1 MFTINPIQRGGERTL
16 HIGFDAHSIGAGLG
30 GNETYATN
38 LIEALAEVDTQN
50 RYTLYVTRQEAI
62 DRYARRWP
70 NVSIRKTLPHT
81 PLIRIPLTLAA
92 ELRRRPVDIL
102 HVQYTAPPLAPCDTV
117 VMIHDLSFE
126 HIPET
131 FKRRSWMQMR
141 ITVRRTARSASHIL
155 TDSEYSRQDILR
167 TYGLPPERVTTTP
180 LAASSR
186 FKPVNDRQ
194 VLDKYGISGDYIL
207 AVGSIQ
213 PRKNIARL
221 IRGYT
226 RMLSQ
231 HPGNVPRLVIVG
243 KRAWLFED
251 TIRAAAVSSA
261 NDKILFTGYVPENDL
276 AALYTGALCFAY
288 PSYFEGFGIP
298 LLEAMRCGAP
308 TITSDR
314 TCFPEVVG
322 DASLIIDPF
331 DEYSIADGLWRMIS
345 DAALREQLR
354 SRGFVQSSLFDWR
367 QTARLTLGVY
377 EQVFHAKV
385 QRKTR
390 RRKS

>member
-1 MFTINPIQRGGERTL
+1 L
-16 HIGFDAHSIGAGLG
+16 HIGFDAHSIGTGLG
-30 GNETYATN
+30 GNETYASK

-50 RYTLYVTRQEAI
+50 RYTLYVTKQEAI
-62 DRYARRWP
+62 DRYTHRWP
-70 NVSIRKTLPHT
+70 NVSVRKTLPHT

-102 HVQYTAPPLAPCDTV
+102 HVQYTAPPLAPCETV

-126 HIPET
+126 HLPET

-141 ITVRRTARSASHIL
+141 LTVRRTARSASHVV

-167 TYGLPPERVTTTP
+167 TYRLPPERVTTTP

-186 FKPVNDRQ
+186 FKPTDDRR
-194 VLDKYGISGDYIL
+194 VLEKYGIEGNYIL

-221 IRGYT
+221 IRAYT
-226 RMLSQ
+226 LMLSQ
-231 HPGNVPRLVIVG
+231 HRDSTPKLVIAG
-243 KRAWLFED
+243 KYAWLFED

-261 NDKILFTGYVPENDL
+261 NDKILFTGYVPESDL

-288 PSYFEGFGIP
+288 PSFFEGFGIP
-298 LLEAMRCGAP
+298 LLEAMRCGTP

-331 DEYSIADGLWRMIS
+331 DEQSIADGLWRMIS
-345 DAALREQLR
+345 DVALREQLR
-354 SRGFVQSSLFDWR
+354 SRGFAQSSLFDWR
-367 QTARLTLGVY
+367 QTARLTLDVY
-377 EQVFHAKV
+377 EQVFHAKA
-385 QRKTR
+385 QRRTQR
-390 RRKS
+390 RR

>member
-1 MFTINPIQRGGERTL
+1 L
-16 HIGFDAHSIGAGLG
+16 HIGFDAHSIGTGLG
-30 GNETYATN
+30 GNETYASN

-62 DRYARRWP
+62 DRYAHRWP
-70 NVSIRKTLPHT
+70 NVTVRKTLPHT

-92 ELRRRPVDIL
+92 ELRRRPIDIL

-141 ITVRRTARSASHIL
+141 LTVRRTARSATHIL

-167 TYGLPPERVTTTP
+167 TYRLPPERVTTTP

-186 FKPVNDRQ
+186 FKPMNDPQ
-194 VLDKYGISGDYIL
+194 VLEKYGIAGDYIL

-231 HPGNVPRLVIVG
+231 HSDNAPRLVIVG

-261 NDKILFTGYVPENDL
+261 NDKILFTGYVPESDL

-298 LLEAMRCGAP
+298 LLEAMRCGTP

-331 DEYSIADGLWRMIS
+331 DEESIAAGLWRMIS

-367 QTARLTLGVY
+367 DTARRTLDVY
-377 EQVFHAKV
+377 EQVFHAKA
-385 QRKTR
+385 QRKTLR
-390 RRKS
+390 R

>member
-1 MFTINPIQRGGERTL
+1 L
-16 HIGFDAHSIGAGLG
+16 HIGFDAHSIGTGLG
-30 GNETYATN
+30 GNETYASN

-62 DRYARRWP
+62 DRYAHRWP
-70 NVSIRKTLPHT
+70 NVTIRKTLPHT
-81 PLIRIPLTLAA
+81 PLVRIPLTLAA
-92 ELRRRPVDIL
+92 ELRRRPIDIL

-131 FKRRSWMQMR
+131 FKRRSWMQLR
-141 ITVRRTARSASHIL
+141 LTVRRTARSASHIL

-167 TYGLPPERVTTTP
+167 TYRLPPERVTTTP

-186 FKPVNDRQ
+186 FKPVHDRG

-226 RMLSQ
+226 HSD
-231 HPGNVPRLVIVG
+231 NAPRLVIVG

-251 TIRAAAVSSA
+251 TIRAAAISSA
-261 NDKILFTGYVPENDL
+261 NDKILFTGYVPEREL

-298 LLEAMRCGAP
+298 LLEAMRCGTP

-331 DEYSIADGLWRMIS
+331 DEESIAAGLWRMIS
-345 DAALREQLR
+345 DVALREQLR

-367 QTARLTLGVY
+367 KTARLTLDVY
-377 EQVFHAKV
+377 EEVFHAKA

-390 RRKS
+390 RRYLNGLRSGGSS

>member
-1 MFTINPIQRGGERTL
+1 M

-30 GNETYATN
+30 GNETYARN
-38 LIEALAEVDTQN
+38 LIEALAEVDTRN
-50 RYTLYVTRQEAI
+50 RYTLYVTKQEAI
-62 DRYARRWP
+62 DRYAHRWP
-70 NVSIRKTLPHT
+70 NFAVRKTLPHT

-102 HVQYTAPPLAPCDTV
+102 HVQYTAPLLAPCDTV

-126 HIPET
+126 HLPET

-141 ITVRRTARSASHIL
+141 LTVRRTARAASHVV

-167 TYGLPPERVTTTP
+167 TYRLAPERVTTTP

-186 FKPVNDRQ
+186 FKPTNDRR
-194 VLDKYGISGDYIL
+194 VLDKYGIEGDYIL
-207 AVGSIQ
+207 GVGSIQ

-221 IRGYT
+221 IRAYT
-226 RMLSQ
+226 LMLSQ
-231 HPGNVPRLVIVG
+231 HRDNAPKLVIVG
-243 KRAWLFED
+243 KRAWLFEE

-261 NDKILFTGYVPENDL
+261 NDKILFTGYVPESDL
-276 AALYTGALCFAY
+276 AALYTGALCFVY
-288 PSYFEGFGIP
+288 PSFFEGFGIP
-298 LLEAMRCGAP
+298 LLEAMRCGTP

-331 DEYSIADGLWRMIS
+331 DEQSIADGLWRMIS
-345 DAALREQLR
+345 DANLREQLR
-354 SRGFVQSSLFDWR
+354 SRGFVRSSLFDWR

-377 EQVFHAKV
+377 DKVFNH
-385 QRKTR
+385 R
-390 RRKS
+390 RSRAASS

>member
-1 MFTINPIQRGGERTL
+1 L

-30 GNETYATN
+30 GNETYASN
-38 LIEALAEVDTQN
+38 LIEALAEVDTRN

-70 NVSIRKTLPHT
+70 NVAVRKTLPHT

-126 HIPET
+126 HLPET

-141 ITVRRTARSASHIL
+141 LTVRRTARSASHVL
-155 TDSEYSRQDILR
+155 ADSEYSRQDILR
-167 TYGLPPERVTTTP
+167 TYRLPPERVTTTP
-180 LAASSR
+180 LAASSS
-186 FKPVNDRQ
+186 FKPVDDRR
-194 VLDKYGISGDYIL
+194 VLEKYLIFDDYIL

-213 PRKNIARL
+213 PRKNISRL
-221 IRGYT
+221 IRAYT
-226 RMLSQ
+226 LMLSQ
-231 HPGNVPRLVIVG
+231 YRGRVPKLVIVG
-243 KRAWLFED
+243 KNAWLFKE
-251 TIRAAAVSSA
+251 TIRAAAVSNASE
-261 NDKILFTGYVPENDL
+261 NIMFTGYVPESDL

-288 PSYFEGFGIP
+288 PSFFEGFGIP
-298 LLEAMRCGAP
+298 LLEAMRCGTP

-331 DEYSIADGLWRMIS
+331 DEQSIADALWRMIS

-354 SRGFVQSSLFDWR
+354 ARGFVQSSLFDWR
-367 QTARLTLGVY
+367 ETARLTLDVY
-377 EQVFHAKV
+377 DKVFHAKAHTRMT
-385 QRKTR
+385 RK
-390 RRKS
+390 

>member
-377 EQVFHAKV
+377 EKVFHAKV

>member
-1 MFTINPIQRGGERTL
+1 L
-16 HIGFDAHSIGAGLG
+16 HIGFDAHSIGTGLG
-30 GNETYATN
+30 GNETYASN
-38 LIEALAEVDTQN
+38 LIEALAEIDTQN
-50 RYTLYVTRQEAI
+50 RYTLYMTKQEAV
-62 DRYARRWP
+62 DRYVHRWP

-126 HIPET
+126 HLPET

-141 ITVRRTARSASHIL
+141 LTVRRTARAASHVV

-167 TYGLPPERVTTTP
+167 MYRLPPERVTTTP

-186 FKPVNDRQ
+186 FKPINDRR
-194 VLDKYGISGDYIL
+194 VLEKYGIEGDYIL

-221 IRGYT
+221 IRAYT
-226 RMLSQ
+226 LMLSQ
-231 HPGNVPRLVIVG
+231 HRDNAPKLVIVG
-243 KRAWLFED
+243 KRAWLSEE
-251 TIRAAAVSSA
+251 TIKAAAVSSA
-261 NDKILFTGYVPENDL
+261 SEKIIFTGYVPESDL

-288 PSYFEGFGIP
+288 PSFFEGFGIP
-298 LLEAMRCGAP
+298 LLEAMRCGTP

-322 DASLIIDPF
+322 DASLIVDPF
-331 DEYSIADGLWRMIS
+331 DEQSIADGLWRMIS

-354 SRGFVQSSLFDWR
+354 TCGFAQSSLFDWR
-367 QTARLTLGVY
+367 QTARLTLDVY
-377 EQVFHAKV
+377 EQVFHAKA
-385 QRKTR
+385 QRKTQR
-390 RRKS
+390 RN

>member
-1 MFTINPIQRGGERTL
+1 L
-16 HIGFDAHSIGAGLG
+16 HIGFDAHSIGTGLG
-30 GNETYATN
+30 GNETYASN
-38 LIEALAEVDTQN
+38 LIEALAEIDTQN
-50 RYTLYVTRQEAI
+50 RYTLYMTKQEAV
-62 DRYARRWP
+62 DRYAHRWP

-126 HIPET
+126 HLPET

-141 ITVRRTARSASHIL
+141 LTVRRTARAASHVV

-167 TYGLPPERVTTTP
+167 MYRLPPERVTTTP

-186 FKPVNDRQ
+186 FKPINDRR
-194 VLDKYGISGDYIL
+194 VLEKYGIEGDYIL

-221 IRGYT
+221 IRAYT
-226 RMLSQ
+226 LMLSQ
-231 HPGNVPRLVIVG
+231 HRDNAPKLVIVG
-243 KRAWLFED
+243 KRAWLSEE
-251 TIRAAAVSSA
+251 TIKAAAVSSA
-261 NDKILFTGYVPENDL
+261 SEKIIFTGYVPESDL

-288 PSYFEGFGIP
+288 PSFFEGFGIP
-298 LLEAMRCGAP
+298 LLEAMRCGTP

-322 DASLIIDPF
+322 DASLIVDPF
-331 DEYSIADGLWRMIS
+331 DEQSIADGLWRMIS

-354 SRGFVQSSLFDWR
+354 TCGFAQSSLFDWR
-367 QTARLTLGVY
+367 QTARLTLDVY
-377 EQVFHAKV
+377 EQVFHAKA
-385 QRKTR
+385 QRKTQR
-390 RRKS
+390 RN

>member
-1 MFTINPIQRGGERTL
+1 M
-16 HIGFDAHSIGAGLG
+16 HIGFDAHSIGTGLG
-30 GNETYATN
+30 GNETYASN
-38 LIEALAEVDTQN
+38 LIEALAEVDTKN

-62 DRYARRWP
+62 DRYANRWP
-70 NVSIRKTLPHT
+70 NVTVRKTLPHT

-92 ELRRRPVDIL
+92 ELRRRPIDIL

-141 ITVRRTARSASHIL
+141 LTVRRTARAASHIV

-167 TYGLPPERVTTTP
+167 TYRLPPERVTTTP

-186 FKPVNDRQ
+186 FKPVNDPQ
-194 VLDKYGISGDYIL
+194 VLEKYGISGDYIL

-221 IRGYT
+221 IRGYS
-226 RMLSQ
+226 RMLSR
-231 HPGNVPRLVIVG
+231 HSDNAPKLVIVG

-261 NDKILFTGYVPENDL
+261 NDKILFTGYAPESDL

-298 LLEAMRCGAP
+298 LLEAMRCGTP

-331 DEYSIADGLWRMIS
+331 DEESIAAGLWRMIS
-345 DAALREQLR
+345 DAGLREQLR

-367 QTARLTLGVY
+367 DTARLTVDVY
-377 EQVFHAKV
+377 EQVFI
-385 QRKTR
+385 R
-390 RRKS
+390 RRPRAV

>member
-1 MFTINPIQRGGERTL
+1 L
-16 HIGFDAHSIGAGLG
+16 HIGFDAHSIGTGLG
-30 GNETYATN
+30 GNETYASN

-62 DRYARRWP
+62 DRYAHRWP
-70 NVSIRKTLPHT
+70 NVTVRKTLPHT
-81 PLIRIPLTLAA
+81 PLVRIPLTLAA
-92 ELRRRPVDIL
+92 ELRRRPIDIL

-141 ITVRRTARSASHIL
+141 LTVRRTARSASHIL

-167 TYGLPPERVTTTP
+167 TYRLPPERVTTTP

-186 FKPVNDRQ
+186 FKPVHDRG

-231 HPGNVPRLVIVG
+231 HSDNAPRLVIVG

-251 TIRAAAVSSA
+251 TIRAAAVSSV
-261 NDKILFTGYVPENDL
+261 NDKILFTGYVPEREL

-298 LLEAMRCGAP
+298 LLEAMRCGTP

-331 DEYSIADGLWRMIS
+331 DEESIAAGLWRVIS
-345 DAALREQLR
+345 DAAFREQLR

-367 QTARLTLGVY
+367 KTARLTLDVY
-377 EQVFHAKV
+377 EEVFHAKA

-390 RRKS
+390 RR

>member
-1 MFTINPIQRGGERTL
+1 
-16 HIGFDAHSIGAGLG
+16 LG
-30 GNETYATN
+30 GNETYASN

-70 NVSIRKTLPHT
+70 NVSVRKTLPHT

-180 LAASSR
+180 LAASLR
-186 FKPVNDRQ
+186 FKPMHDTQ
-194 VLDKYGISGDYIL
+194 VLEKYGISGDYIL

-221 IRGYT
+221 IRGYS

-231 HPGNVPRLVIVG
+231 HSDNAPRLVIVG

-261 NDKILFTGYVPENDL
+261 NDKILFTGYVPESDL

-377 EQVFHAKV
+377 ERVFHAKP
-385 QRKTR
+385 QRRTL

>member
-1 MFTINPIQRGGERTL
+1 
-16 HIGFDAHSIGAGLG
+16 LG
-30 GNETYATN
+30 GNETYASN
-38 LIEALAEVDTQN
+38 LIEALAEVDTHN
-50 RYTLYVTRQEAI
+50 RYTLDVTRQEAI
-62 DRYARRWP
+62 DRYAHRWP
-70 NVSIRKTLPHT
+70 NVTVRKTLPHT

-92 ELRRRPVDIL
+92 ELRRRPIDIL

-141 ITVRRTARSASHIL
+141 LTVRRTARSASHIL

-167 TYGLPPERVTTTP
+167 TYRLPPERVTTTP

-186 FKPVNDRQ
+186 FAPVNDSQ
-194 VLDKYGISGDYIL
+194 VLEKYGISGDYIL

-221 IRGYT
+221 IRGYS
-226 RMLSQ
+226 RVLSQ
-231 HPGNVPRLVIVG
+231 HSDNAPRLVIVG

-261 NDKILFTGYVPENDL
+261 NDKILFTGYVPESDL

-298 LLEAMRCGAP
+298 LLEAMRCGTP

-331 DEYSIADGLWRMIS
+331 DEESIAAGLWRMIS

-367 QTARLTLGVY
+367 QTARLTLDVY
-377 EQVFHAKV
+377 EQVFHAKA
-385 QRKTR
+385 QRKTL